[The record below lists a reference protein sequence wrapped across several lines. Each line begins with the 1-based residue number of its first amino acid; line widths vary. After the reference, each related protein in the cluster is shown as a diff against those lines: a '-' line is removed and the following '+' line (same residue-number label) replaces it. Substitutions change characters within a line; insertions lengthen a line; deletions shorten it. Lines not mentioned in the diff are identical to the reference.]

1 MDTFIY
7 TNARASGKT
16 RWLVEQYI
24 KERRA
29 GNYCVFLGNRAKRYR
44 FVEKV
49 FAEGF
54 SYLEGLPKIDD
65 GSHRTLCFFTDEL
78 DTEIGTENL
87 CVDEYHLANARWY
100 ITIDNSCFAVGSHL

>member
-1 MDTFIY
+1 M
-7 TNARASGKT
+7 ARGAVYQ
-16 RWLVEQYI
+16 RAA
-24 KERRA
+24 RRKLL
-29 GNYCVFLGNRAKRYR
+29 CLLGNRAKRYR
-44 FVEKV
+44 FIEKV

-78 DTEIGTENL
+78 DTEIGTEHL

-100 ITIDNSCFAVGSHL
+100 ITVDNSCFAEEVLCKL